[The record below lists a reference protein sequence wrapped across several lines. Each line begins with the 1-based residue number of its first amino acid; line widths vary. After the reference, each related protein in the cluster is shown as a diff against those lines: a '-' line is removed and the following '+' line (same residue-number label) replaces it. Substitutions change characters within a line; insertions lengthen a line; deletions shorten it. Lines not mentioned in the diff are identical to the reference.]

1 MPQLNLP
8 EDLRRRILLSMYRT
22 ADELDW
28 EFLGNSGKTAQYRR
42 WFDDPEIGQRLLN
55 YAHEKDVRVWFKDV
69 PMKEYA
75 RAQEGI
81 GNFVPYVRR
90 RFRGA
95 DEIVQTLCAPGWS
108 VVPGSVE
115 GKPNHCLA
123 TDGATTR
130 YICWGRAGRLSD
142 LIWAAVNEA
151 IDAEARPGI
160 VVTTRDGES
169 IAQRER
175 DHHVRLA
182 DHCGIDL
189 THLHRTMIDNPDL
202 LQDPE

>member
-8 EDLRRRILLSMYRT
+8 EALRRRILLSMYRT

-28 EFLGNSGKTAQYRR
+28 EFLSNPGKTAQYRR
-42 WFDDPEIGQRLLN
+42 WFDDPEIGGELRRF
-55 YAHEKDVRVWFKDV
+55 ASDKDVRVWIKDV

-81 GNFVPYVRR
+81 GKFVPYVRR

-95 DEIVQTLCAPGWS
+95 DEIVQFFCGPGWS
-108 VVPGSVE
+108 VVPDSVE

-123 TDGATTR
+123 TDGNVKR
-130 YICWGRAGRLSD
+130 YICWGKAGVLKD
-142 LIWAAVNEA
+142 LIWAALNEA
-151 IDAEARPGI
+151 IDSPTRPGI
-160 VVTTRDGES
+160 VITTRDGETLS
-169 IAQRER
+169 KHAR
-175 DHHVRLA
+175 DRHVRLA
-182 DHCGIDL
+182 KHCGVDL

-202 LQDPE
+202 IKMS